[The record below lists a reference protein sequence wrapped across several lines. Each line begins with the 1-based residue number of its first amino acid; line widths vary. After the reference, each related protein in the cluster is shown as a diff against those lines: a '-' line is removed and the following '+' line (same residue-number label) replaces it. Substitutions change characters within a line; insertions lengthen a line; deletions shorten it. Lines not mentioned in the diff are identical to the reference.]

1 MYEAIDCVVVSSL
14 MEGLPNV
21 LLEGLAMKKA
31 CVSTNIAGCPEC
43 VLDGIDG
50 FLCEPSDVASLA
62 AAMEK
67 VCAAGVDGVA
77 KLGEAGCE
85 FVNAKM
91 DKNTQFWDFKKLFT
105 RLAREAKPVAWE
117 P

>member
-1 MYEAIDCVVVSSL
+1 MGAEAGIEGNVAFHPFTKEPMYVYEAIDCVVVSSL

-43 VLDGIDG
+43 VLDG
-50 FLCEPSDVASLA
+50 
-62 AAMEK
+62 
-67 VCAAGVDGVA
+67 VDGVA
-77 KLGEAGCE
+77 KLGEAGCD

-91 DKNTQFWDFKKLFT
+91 DKNTQFWDFKKLF
-105 RLAREAKPVAWE
+105 
-117 P
+117 